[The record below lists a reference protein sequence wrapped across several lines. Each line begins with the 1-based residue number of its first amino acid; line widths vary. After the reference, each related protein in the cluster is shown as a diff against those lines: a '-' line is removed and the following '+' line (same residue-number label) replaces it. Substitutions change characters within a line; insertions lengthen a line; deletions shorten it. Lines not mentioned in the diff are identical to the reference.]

1 MRNKQV
7 EVSYVNNEQIYV
19 VSGETSVKRL
29 NKPVVIYNAIVPT
42 GLPVIIITR
51 QYLELL
57 NKEELMAV
65 VKHEYAH
72 ILNRDY
78 LSAYI
83 VFIPYM
89 LITFLPITIYL
100 IKYLRIEEISIPI
113 LIIIYV
119 YLFLVVIKKQYNIA
133 EREADLH
140 AVKAVGREAL
150 KSALYKIRNPKSLLS
165 RFFDT
170 HDPIELRYK
179 INESKL
185 GLAAQVRAL
194 IYPLSLITTLLILKY
209 LTLYAF
215 FYTSLTGNIIVMVIF
230 VLTYFVSILAF
241 FIVYGFLVLKLLTT
255 LGYSPPSL
263 ARKSLLFYLT
273 FTSLDFAWPVQNLVI
288 YAVNNALAIIGA
300 SLILGRPMAKSLLI
314 WVLLALLP
322 SLVIAL
328 WIGLYPLIHH

>member
-113 LIIIYV
+113 LIIIYI

-140 AVKAVGREAL
+140 AVKAV
-150 KSALYKIRNPKSLLS
+150 
-165 RFFDT
+165 
-170 HDPIELRYK
+170 
-179 INESKL
+179 
-185 GLAAQVRAL
+185 
-194 IYPLSLITTLLILKY
+194 
-209 LTLYAF
+209 
-215 FYTSLTGNIIVMVIF
+215 
-230 VLTYFVSILAF
+230 
-241 FIVYGFLVLKLLTT
+241 
-255 LGYSPPSL
+255 
-263 ARKSLLFYLT
+263 
-273 FTSLDFAWPVQNLVI
+273 
-288 YAVNNALAIIGA
+288 
-300 SLILGRPMAKSLLI
+300 
-314 WVLLALLP
+314 
-322 SLVIAL
+322 
-328 WIGLYPLIHH
+328 